1 MKVVGEDITEGKV
14 TAPIAKAMSL
24 LKTQAE
30 RQEIW
35 DIVKSRPSTIR
46 APPFASSLRPSF
58 LIGNLDW

>member
-1 MKVVGEDITEGKV
+1 MVGEDITEGKV

-35 DIVKSRPSTIR
+35 DIVKSRPSTTR
-46 APPFASSLRPSF
+46 APFSSSLRPPSF
-58 LIGNLDW
+58 LIGNFGW

>member
-1 MKVVGEDITEGKV
+1 MVGEDITEGKV

-46 APPFASSLRPSF
+46 APFSSSLRPASF
-58 LIGNLDW
+58 LIGNLGW